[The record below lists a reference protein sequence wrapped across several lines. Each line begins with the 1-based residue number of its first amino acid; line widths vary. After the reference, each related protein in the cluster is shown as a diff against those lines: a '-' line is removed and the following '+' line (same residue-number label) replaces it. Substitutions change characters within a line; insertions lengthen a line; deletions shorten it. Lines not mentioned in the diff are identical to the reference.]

1 MPTTRAGAS
10 HPRRGIADV
19 PAPVL
24 FALSGSSLYLGAA
37 LGVFLFDRVDPAG
50 VAWLRTVGAAVVLL
64 AWRRPGR
71 AAWRGRRLLLAGVF
85 GTVTA
90 GMNVM
95 FYEAIDRI
103 PLGTAVA
110 VEFLGPVAVAAV
122 GSRRPR
128 DVVGLV
134 MVVGGVVLIADV
146 QLTASPAGL
155 AFVLAAAALWAGY
168 IVLGK
173 RVSDGGSGIDDLA
186 VGLAVAAVLLSPL
199 SLSTGA
205 VWTSPSLLVL
215 GLGVGVLSSVVP
227 YVLDQVV
234 LSRVGRA
241 RFALLLA
248 LLPVTAA
255 VVGVLVLRQVPTV
268 GELVGI
274 VLVVLA
280 LVVTGR
286 SSARRG
292 DPVEP
297 TGG

>member
-1 MPTTRAGAS
+1 MRTTRPGTS
-10 HPRRGIADV
+10 HQRRGIVDV

-37 LGVFLFDRVDPAG
+37 LGVFLFGRVDPAG

-71 AAWRGRRLLLAGVF
+71 TAWRGRRLLLAGVF

-128 DVVGLV
+128 DVAGLL

-186 VGLAVAAVLLSPL
+186 VGIAVAAVLLSPL
-199 SLSTGA
+199 SLTTGA
-205 VWTSPSLLVL
+205 VWTAPSLLVL

-234 LSRVGRA
+234 LSRVGRS

-248 LLPVTAA
+248 LLPATAA

-286 SSARRG
+286 SSVRRSAS
-292 DPVEP
+292 VEP
-297 TGG
+297 PGG